1 MVIDVAD
8 AQAACF
14 PGAQP
19 ESVAQGEDGVVGLAP
34 APCPRVVGQGR
45 RGIEQQAGL
54 GGVEQEGR
62 PPVGFPPPGR
72 AQRRGVQPLLGHGPV
87 QEAAEVADEVV
98 EAAGPWSWPGR
109 GELIQEAGGELAQV
123 RHAVLAGERQQQAQR
138 GLLRPVFAA
147 ERPLVSEEVADGGG
161 EVVVH
166 DRTSSP
172 SPRAT
177 WRSASTATFN
187 GTVGYQTRVNEY
199 NGDTPLVVCETT
211 VLHWDYRA

>member
-1 MVIDVAD
+1 MTQMLVSVSHLFAGYWWLMLLVIL
-8 AQAACF
+8 AAIILF
-14 PGAQP
+14 KRFQTT
-19 ESVAQGEDGVVGLAP
+19 E
-34 APCPRVVGQGR
+34 QGR
-45 RGIEQQAGL
+45 RSIEQPAGL

-138 GLLRPVFAA
+138 RLLRPVFAA

-177 WRSASTATFN
+177 WRSASTAT
-187 GTVGYQTRVNEY
+187 
-199 NGDTPLVVCETT
+199 L
-211 VLHWDYRA
+211 A